1 MKKLTGSEARALRAK
16 GTKMD
21 AVTLIGKRGLTD
33 ENIKIIKQA
42 FTKSSLVKISINK
55 NAFEDRKAGAIK
67 IAEQFSAILVQQ
79 LGSSLLLLQ
88 VDQDED

>member
-16 GTKMD
+16 GAKMD
-21 AVTLIGKRGLTD
+21 AVTLIGKKGLTE

-42 FTKSSLVKISINK
+42 FVKSSLIKISINK
-55 NAFEDRKAGAIK
+55 NAFEDRKAESAK
-67 IAEQFSAILVQQ
+67 IAAQFNAIVVQQ

-88 VDQDED
+88 TDND

>member
-16 GTKMD
+16 GAKMD
-21 AVTLIGKRGLTD
+21 AITVIGKRGLTE

-42 FTKSSLVKISINK
+42 FLKSPLVKISINK
-55 NAFEDRKAGAIK
+55 NAFDDRKAESEK
-67 IAEQFSAILVQQ
+67 IAQQFNALVVQQ

-88 VDQDED
+88 VDQED